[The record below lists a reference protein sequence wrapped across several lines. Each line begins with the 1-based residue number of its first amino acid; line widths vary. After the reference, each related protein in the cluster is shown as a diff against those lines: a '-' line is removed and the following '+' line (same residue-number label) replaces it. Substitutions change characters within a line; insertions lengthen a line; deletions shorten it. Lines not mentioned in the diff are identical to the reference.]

1 MGCASSAAL
10 PREPPQVAPPS
21 PPYIP
26 TDQNPQSAQ
35 SAGPQ
40 PSARE
45 GGALKTAPL
54 VRSLVS
60 LRRDT
65 CSVVQ
70 EDSGQW
76 FLKFE
81 FGSLATGTATASF
94 LATVEEAEHPASVPT
109 PSASSTASLRFAA
122 ERRQSGRLF
131 LSADLPESLRSFDT
145 QGGHHVVLDLQAD
158 SEDPSAVTRQR
169 SFLRLSP
176 EGGEVHVEKQLVQ
189 CGNIIRPLD
198 ALYGTLPNPRS
209 SKAAEKADEGGD
221 CVICLSN
228 PREVAILHCRHVCLC
243 TSCAKVTSSTW
254 SFQCPVCRGR
264 VAAMVGLRDD
274 SIQPQPPHAL

>member
-1 MGCASSAAL
+1 MWSASKCHFPFL
-10 PREPPQVAPPS
+10 
-21 PPYIP
+21 
-26 TDQNPQSAQ
+26 
-35 SAGPQ
+35 G
-40 PSARE
+40 
-45 GGALKTAPL
+45 
-54 VRSLVS
+54 
-60 LRRDT
+60 
-65 CSVVQ
+65 
-70 EDSGQW
+70 GQW

-94 LATVEEAEHPASVPT
+94 LATVEEAEHPASLPT

-145 QGGHHVVLDLQAD
+145 QGGHHV
-158 SEDPSAVTRQR
+158 DPSAVTRQR

-189 CGNIIRPLD
+189 CGPLASKRPTD
-198 ALYGTLPNPRS
+198 VISHRS